1 MSPLWLLAA
10 ILIVALAGAFVGR
23 QRSVSSVDGNIAA
36 LHSRPGYY
44 GSYVMIW
51 TALPAI
57 FFMIAVLIAQPF
69 VNNSVVDKE
78 LRAGYTAACEREMSR
93 IEGDADAAE
102 PKICTDKNEY
112 ETLETRRNLMS
123 GVVSNVADGLTLLT
137 DQELVQLRSGLIAVR
152 PTLAKY
158 GVALAENVNKSVVT
172 AAYALNSM
180 RSTINIVLIAGVAV
194 LLAAGFFLS
203 YMRINPKLRARN
215 LVEGNIK
222 VALILASSIAIL
234 TTVGIVFSML
244 FEALHFFGHV
254 NPLDFFFGTTWDPRF
269 SSVGRQVDAE
279 GGTFGLIPLLWGTL
293 YISLVALLVAVPIGL
308 FAAIY
313 MAEYAT
319 KHVRAIAKP
328 LLEILAGIPTIVYGF
343 FALVTV
349 GPFFRDAGAS
359 IGLTISANSVL
370 TAGFVMGIMLIP
382 FVSSLSDDIITAVPQ
397 SLRDGSLGLG
407 ATKSETIKR
416 VILPAAL
423 PGIVGSVLLAASRA
437 IGETM
442 IVVMAAGIAANL
454 TANPFEAVTTVTVK
468 IVSQLTGDLEFTS
481 PQTLVAF
488 ALGITLF
495 VITLGLNI
503 FALHI
508 VRKYREQYD

>member
-10 ILIVALAGAFVGR
+10 IFIVALVGTVLGR
-23 QRSVSSVDGNIAA
+23 ARAQAIVDGNVAA

-44 GSYVMIW
+44 GSYVFIW

-57 FFMIAVLIAQPF
+57 LFMVAVLVAQPF
-69 VNNSVVDKE
+69 LFRSIIDQD
-78 LRAGYTAACEREMSR
+78 LRSGY
-93 IEGDADAAE
+93 ADACALESARIDGDTDAE
-102 PKICTDKNEY
+102 VPKICQDFEQY
-112 ETLETRRNLMS
+112 ETLETRRSLME
-123 GVVSNVADGLTLLT
+123 GVVTNVANGLELLN
-137 DQELVQLRSGLIAVR
+137 DEELTQIRTGLVAVR
-152 PTLAKY
+152 PTMAKY
-158 GVALAENVNKSVVT
+158 GVALAENVNKTVVN
-172 AAYALNSM
+172 AAFDLNEARHTVNM
-180 RSTINIVLIAGVAV
+180 VLIGGIAI
-194 LLAAGFFLS
+194 LLAAGFGLS
-203 YMRINPKLRARN
+203 YLRITPKLRARN
-215 LVEGNIK
+215 LVETNVKI
-222 VALILASSIAIL
+222 ALILASSIAIL
-234 TTVGIVFSML
+234 TTVGIVLSML
-244 FEALHFFGHV
+244 FEAIHFFRMV
-254 NPLDFFFGTTWDPRF
+254 NPLNFFFGTVWDPRF
-269 SSVGRQVDAE
+269 TSAGSE
-279 GGTFGLIPLLWGTL
+279 GSEGSFGLIPLLWGTL
-293 YISLVALLVAVPIGL
+293 YISFVALLVAVPIGL

-319 KHVRAIAKP
+319 REVRAIAKP

-343 FALVTV
+343 FALVTI
-349 GPFFRDAGAS
+349 GPALRDAGAA
-359 IGLTISANSVL
+359 IGLDVSANSVL

-382 FVSSLSDDIITAVPQ
+382 FISSLSDDIITAVPQ

-407 ATKSETIKR
+407 ATRSETIRR

-468 IVSQLTGDLEFTS
+468 IVSQLTGDLEFNS

>member
-1 MSPLWLLAA
+1 MSPLWLLAV
-10 ILIVALAGAFVGR
+10 ILIVALAGALLGR
-23 QRSVSSVDGNIAA
+23 NRAIACVNGKVA
-36 LHSRPGYY
+36 ELHSQPGYY
-44 GSYVMIW
+44 GSYVFIW
-51 TALPAI
+51 TAIPAI
-57 FFMIAVLIAQPF
+57 GFMIAVLFAQPF
-69 VNNSVVDKE
+69 VNRSVVDGE
-78 LRAGYTAACEREMSR
+78 LRSSYTEACAREMSR
-93 IEGDADAAE
+93 IEGEAGAEE
-102 PKICTDKNEY
+102 PKICLDKKDY
-112 ETLETRRNLMS
+112 EALDTRRALMQ
-123 GVVSNVADGLTLLT
+123 GVVSNVASGLTMLS
-137 DQELVQLRSGLIAVR
+137 DEELKQLRSGLIAVR
-152 PTLAKY
+152 PTLAKH
-158 GVALAENVNKSVVT
+158 GVALAENVNNSIVGAGYK
-172 AAYALNSM
+172 LNESREVFDYILM
-180 RSTINIVLIAGVAV
+180 GGVAA
-194 LLAAGFFLS
+194 LLALGFGLS
-203 YMRINPKLRARN
+203 YRRISAPLRARN
-215 LVEGNIK
+215 RVESNIK
-222 VALILASSIAIL
+222 IALIFASSIAIL

-244 FEALHFFGHV
+244 FESIHFFGHV
-254 NPLDFFFGTTWDPRF
+254 DLLDFFFGTTWDPRF
-269 SSVGRQVDAE
+269 SSVGRQVDSE

-313 MAEYAT
+313 MAEYASRPL
-319 KHVRAIAKP
+319 RAIAKP

-343 FALVTV
+343 FALVTI
-349 GPFFRDAGAS
+349 GPFFRDAGAA

-382 FVSSLSDDIITAVPQ
+382 FISSLSDDIISAVPQ

-407 ATKSETIKR
+407 ATRSETIKR

-423 PGIVGSVLLAASRA
+423 PGIVGSILLAASRA

-468 IVSQLTGDLEFTS
+468 IVSQLTGDLEFNS

-495 VITLGLNI
+495 FITLCLNI

>member
-10 ILIVALAGAFVGR
+10 ILITALAGALLGR
-23 QRSVSSVDGNIAA
+23 NRAISCVNGNIAE

-44 GSYVMIW
+44 GSYVLIW

-57 FFMIAVLIAQPF
+57 FFMVAVLIAQPF
-69 VNNSVVDKE
+69 INTSIVDKE
-78 LRAGYTAACEREMSR
+78 LRAGYSQVCDRELSR
-93 IEGDADAAE
+93 IEGEKDAEE
-102 PKICTDKNEY
+102 PRICVEKTDY
-112 ETLETRRNLMS
+112 EMIDTRRSLVQ
-123 GVVSNVADGLTLLT
+123 GVVENVANGLSMLS
-137 DQELVQLRSGLIAVR
+137 DQELVQLKSGLVAAR

-158 GVALAENVNKSVVT
+158 GVALAENVNKPVLQAAFRLNDNRALINYILIGGVV
-172 AAYALNSM
+172 L
-180 RSTINIVLIAGVAV
+180 
-194 LLAAGFFLS
+194 LLAAGFLLS
-203 YMRINPKLRARN
+203 YMRIAPSLRARN
-215 LVEGNIK
+215 RVESNIK
-222 VALILASSIAIL
+222 IALILASSIAIL

-244 FEALHFFGHV
+244 FEAIHFFGHV

-279 GGTFGLIPLLWGTL
+279 GGTFGLIPLIWGTL
-293 YISLVALLVAVPIGL
+293 FISLVALLIAVPIGL
-308 FAAIY
+308 FAAVY
-313 MAEYAT
+313 MAEYAS
-319 KHVRAIAKP
+319 KQVRTIAKP

-343 FALVTV
+343 FALVTI
-349 GPFFRDAGAS
+349 GPFFRDAGAT

-407 ATKSETIKR
+407 ATKSETVKK

-423 PGIVGSVLLAASRA
+423 PGIVGSILLAASRA

-468 IVSQLTGDLEFTS
+468 IVSQLTGDLEFNS

>member
-10 ILIVALAGAFVGR
+10 IFVFALVGSFLG
-23 QRSVSSVDGNIAA
+23 RSRAIASVNGNVSA

-44 GSYVMIW
+44 GSYVLIW

-57 FFMIAVLIAQPF
+57 VFMVAVMIAQPI
-69 VNNSVVDKE
+69 VNNSVVDTE
-78 LRAGYTAACEREMSR
+78 LRTGYLQACSHAMGG
-93 IEGDADAAE
+93 IEGEQDADQ
-102 PKICTDKNEY
+102 PKICSDKDEY
-112 ETLETRRNLMS
+112 EAHDTRRALMF
-123 GVVSNVADGLTLLT
+123 GVVSNVADGLTYLS
-137 DQELVQLRSGLIAVR
+137 EHERIQLRSGLIAVR

-158 GVALAENVNKSVVT
+158 GVALAENVNKTVVHT
-172 AAYALNSM
+172 AYRLNEVKQLTSYVMYGGIAL
-180 RSTINIVLIAGVAV
+180 
-194 LLAAGFFLS
+194 LLFLGLFLS
-203 YMRINPKLRARN
+203 YRRIQPALRARN
-215 LVEGNIK
+215 LVEANVK

-244 FEALHFFGHV
+244 FEAIHFFGHV
-254 NPLDFFFGTTWDPRF
+254 NPLDFFFGTSWDPRF
-269 SSVGRQVDAE
+269 SSVGRQVDSE

-293 YISLVALLVAVPIGL
+293 YISMVALLVAVPIGL

-319 KHVRAIAKP
+319 KRVRATAKP

-343 FALVTV
+343 FALVTI

-382 FVSSLSDDIITAVPQ
+382 FISSLSDDIITAVPQ

-407 ATKSETIKR
+407 ATRSETIKR

-423 PGIVGSVLLAASRA
+423 PGIVGSILLAASRA

-495 VITLGLNI
+495 CITLGLNV

>member
-10 ILIVALAGAFVGR
+10 IIIVALMGALLGR
-23 QRSVSSVDGNIAA
+23 NRAISSVKGDIST

-44 GSYVMIW
+44 GSYVLIW

-57 FFMIAVLIAQPF
+57 MFMAGLLVIQPLYF
-69 VNNSVVDKE
+69 QSVTDKK
-78 LRAGYTAACEREMSR
+78 LRTGYETACAREMSL
-93 IEGDADAAE
+93 IEGEADAKE
-102 PKICTDKNEY
+102 PKICSDKNEY
-112 ETLETRRNLMS
+112 ETLETRRALMQ
-123 GVVSNVADGLTLLT
+123 GVVSSVADGLLLL
-137 DQELVQLRSGLIAVR
+137 DSEEMKQLRSGVVAVR
-152 PTLAKY
+152 PTLAKK
-158 GVALAENVNKSVVT
+158 GVALAENVNNAVV
-172 AAYALNSM
+172 AAAHTLNEA
-180 RSTINIVLIAGVAV
+180 RSFSRWVLLAGVAS
-194 LLAAGFFLS
+194 LLLLGFALS
-203 YMRINPKLRARN
+203 YRRINPALRSRN
-215 LVEGNIK
+215 LVESNIK

-234 TTVGIVFSML
+234 TTVGIVLSML
-244 FEALHFFGHV
+244 FEAIHFFGHV
-254 NPLDFFFGTTWDPRF
+254 PMADFFFGTTWDPRF

-313 MAEYAT
+313 MAEYAS
-319 KHVRAIAKP
+319 KHLRSIAKP

-349 GPFFRDAGAS
+349 GPFLRDAGAS
-359 IGLTISANSVL
+359 IGLSISANSVL

-382 FVSSLSDDIITAVPQ
+382 FISSLSDDIITAVPQ

-407 ATKSETIKR
+407 ATRSETIKR

-468 IVSQLTGDLEFTS
+468 IVSQLTGDLEFNS

-495 VITLGLNI
+495 VITLGLNV

>member
-10 ILIVALAGAFVGR
+10 ILIVALLGSFLGR
-23 QRSVSSVDGNIAA
+23 NRAISCVNGNVAA

-44 GSYVMIW
+44 GSYVFIW

-57 FFMIAVLIAQPF
+57 IFMVAVMIAQPF
-69 VNNSVVDKE
+69 IARSMVDTE
-78 LRAGYTAACEREMSR
+78 LRAGYQQSCERAMS
-93 IEGDADAAE
+93 IIAGDKDAE
-102 PKICTDKNEY
+102 TPKICADRDEY
-112 ETLETRRNLMS
+112 ETLETRRALMQ
-123 GVVSNVADGLTLLT
+123 GVVNNVADGLVLLNE
-137 DQELVQLRSGLIAVR
+137 QESVQLRSGLIAVR

-158 GVALAENVNKSVVT
+158 GVALAENVDRTIVN
-172 AAYALNSM
+172 AAYHLNGT
-180 RSTINIVLIAGVAV
+180 RAIGQTIMLGGIGL

-203 YMRINPKLRARN
+203 YRRIQPLLRARN
-215 LVEGNIK
+215 LVEANIK
-222 VALILASSIAIL
+222 VSLILASSIAIL
-234 TTVGIVFSML
+234 TTIGIVFSML
-244 FEALHFFGHV
+244 FEAIHFFGHV

-279 GGTFGLIPLLWGTL
+279 GGTFGLIPLIWGTL

-313 MAEYAT
+313 MAEYAS
-319 KHVRAIAKP
+319 KRLRSIAKP

-343 FALVTV
+343 FALVTI
-349 GPFFRDAGAS
+349 GPFFRDAGAT

-382 FVSSLSDDIITAVPQ
+382 FISSLSDDIITAVPQ

-407 ATKSETIKR
+407 ATQSETIKR

-423 PGIVGSVLLAASRA
+423 PGIVGSILLAASRA

-495 VITLGLNI
+495 CITLGLNI

>member
-10 ILIVALAGAFVGR
+10 IVVFALIGAALGR
-23 QRSVSSVDGNIAA
+23 NRAVSCVNGNIAE

-57 FFMIAVLIAQPF
+57 FFMVAVLMAQPF
-69 VNNSVVDKE
+69 FNSSIIDSE
-78 LRAGYTAACEREMSR
+78 LRAGYSQSCDREMAR
-93 IEGDADAAE
+93 TNGDADAKLPA
-102 PKICTDKNEY
+102 ICADKEQY
-112 ETLETRRNLMS
+112 ETLDTRRALMKS
-123 GVVSNVADGLTLLT
+123 VVESVAVGVSLLDKATADKLHNGL
-137 DQELVQLRSGLIAVR
+137 VAVR
-152 PTLAKY
+152 PTLKEV
-158 GVALAENVNKSVVT
+158 GVALAEDVPTPVVDAANK
-172 AAYALNSM
+172 LNEAKK
-180 RSTINIVLIAGVAV
+180 TGDYILLGGVGLLLIIGLV
-194 LLAAGFFLS
+194 LS
-203 YMRINPKLRARN
+203 YLRVSPRLRARN
-215 LVEGNIK
+215 LVETNIK
-222 VALILASSIAIL
+222 VALVLASSIAIL
-234 TTVGIVFSML
+234 TTVGIVMSML
-244 FEALHFFGHV
+244 FEAIHFFNKV
-254 NPLDFFFGTTWDPRF
+254 SLSNFFLGTQWDPRF
-269 SSVGRQVDAE
+269 TSAGRAGGGE
-279 GGTFGLIPLLWGTL
+279 GSFGLLPLIWGTL
-293 YISLVALLVAVPIGL
+293 YISLVALLVAVPIGM

-313 MAEYAT
+313 MAEYASNT
-319 KHVRAIAKP
+319 VRAIAKP

-349 GPFFRDAGAS
+349 GPFLRDTGAA
-359 IGLTISANSVL
+359 IGLDISANSVL
-370 TAGFVMGIMLIP
+370 TAGCVMGIMLIP
-382 FVSSLSDDIITAVPQ
+382 FISSLSDDIITAVPQ

-407 ATKSETIKR
+407 ATKSETIKK

-423 PGIVGSVLLAASRA
+423 PGIVGSILLAASRA

-454 TANPFEAVTTVTVK
+454 TLNPFEAVTTVTVK
-468 IVSQLTGDLEFTS
+468 IVSQLTGDLEFNS